1 MLKKSS
7 LALAVLLLVSSSLV
21 WSQNDFAT
29 SDIEKHLK
37 YLASDELGGRYPETE
52 GSLKASEYL
61 RDIYAKL
68 GLKLLC
74 DSGFQHFQFI
84 TGWTSGD
91 SNEAVFN
98 GRKLQI
104 EKDYVPMDYFQTRL
118 ASLDA
123 EVVLIEGYIDQNV
136 CNKLEEQIKNRW
148 VILDKRYDYDKS
160 LSRQQSVVM
169 LMRAGAAGVLIVA
182 DTLRPEIDNVYNI
195 PIHKTTNMGPVVC
208 ISRSLA
214 DSLEESFK
222 NRDTIVGN
230 MYINRGHV
238 YIGEAYTDSSHAFIA
253 SLHKTI
259 SITTH
264 FTPIYTNAK
273 NVVAFLEGSDPVLKN
288 EIIVVGGHYDHLGT
302 KTRISRKT
310 GEPVTRIYNGAD
322 DNGSG
327 SVGVL
332 ELAHKYSQKENRPKR
347 SIIFVNFDAEEL
359 GLIGSSHFFDD
370 TNAINPR
377 NVKAMINLDMI
388 GRYTDEKGLSII
400 GTNTSKEMKEMQ
412 KFIKKSNKALKTIN
426 FPQNTFLFF
435 GSDHVNFY
443 KHNIPVMF
451 FSTNLHPDYHK
462 PTDTSEKINYQAMS
476 DILQIADKLLDNLA
490 NRKRNLTFKEL
501 EF

>member
-1 MLKKSS
+1 MTRKRFLAFFLL
-7 LALAVLLLVSSSLV
+7 LALSASVLFAQ
-21 WSQNDFAT
+21 SQYDTND
-29 SDIEKHLK
+29 IKRHLY

-61 RDIYAKL
+61 RGQYAKL

-84 TGWTSGD
+84 NGWTSGD

-98 GRKLQI
+98 GHKLQI

-123 EVVLIEGYIDQNV
+123 EVVLFEGNANLISDTEPEF
-136 CNKLEEQIKNRW
+136 KGRW
-148 VILDKRYDYDKS
+148 VMMSGCWSDS
-160 LSRQQSVVM
+160 LSRQHRVVK
-169 LMRAGAAGVLIVA
+169 LMRSGAAGVLIVT
-182 DTLRPEIDNVYNI
+182 DSLRPEIDNVYKI
-195 PIHKTTNMGPVVC
+195 PVHKTTNMGPVVC
-208 ISRSLA
+208 ITPAIA
-214 DSLEESFK
+214 DSLLIGIGQSLEKRFK
-222 NRDTIVGN
+222 YHLLAAAPADHRKIILN
-230 MYINRGHV
+230 
-238 YIGEAYTDSSHAFIA
+238 
-253 SLHKTI
+253 LHKSI
-259 SITTH
+259 SVTTH
-264 FTPIYTNAK
+264 FLPTYTNAK
-273 NVVAFLEGSDPVLKN
+273 NVVAYLEGSDPVLKN

-302 KTRISRKT
+302 KNRISKKT
-310 GEPVTRIYNGAD
+310 GQPVTLIYNGAD

-332 ELAHKYSQKENRPKR
+332 ELAQKYARSENPPKR
-347 SIIFVNFDAEEL
+347 SVIFVNFDAEEL

-388 GRYTDEKGLSII
+388 GRYSDEKGLSII
-400 GTNTSKEMKEMQ
+400 GTNTSKEMKEVQ
-412 KFIKKSNKALKTIN
+412 KVIKKSNKALKTMD

-443 KHNIPVMF
+443 KYDIPVMF

-462 PTDTSEKINYQAMS
+462 STDTPEKINYQAMS
-476 DILQIADKLLDNLA
+476 LIIQMVDRLLDNLA

>member
-1 MLKKSS
+1 
-7 LALAVLLLVSSSLV
+7 
-21 WSQNDFAT
+21 
-29 SDIEKHLK
+29 
-37 YLASDELGGRYPETE
+37 
-52 GSLKASEYL
+52 
-61 RDIYAKL
+61 
-68 GLKLLC
+68 
-74 DSGFQHFQFI
+74 
-84 TGWTSGD
+84 
-91 SNEAVFN
+91 
-98 GRKLQI
+98 
-104 EKDYVPMDYFQTRL
+104 MDYFQTRL

-123 EVVLIEGYIDQNV
+123 EVVLFEGNANLISDTEPEF
-136 CNKLEEQIKNRW
+136 KGRW
-148 VILDKRYDYDKS
+148 VMMSGVCWTDS
-160 LSRQQSVVM
+160 LSRQQRVVK
-169 LMRAGAAGVLIVA
+169 LMRSGAAGVLIVA
-182 DTLRPEIDNVYNI
+182 DTLHPEIDNVYNI
-195 PIHKTTNMGPVVC
+195 PVHKTTNMGPVVC

-214 DSLEESFK
+214 DSLLKS
-222 NRDTIVGN
+222 
-230 MYINRGHV
+230 
-238 YIGEAYTDSSHAFIA
+238 IGE
-253 SLHKTI
+253 SLQTRRDHHIFAAPHPDTRKEI
-259 SITTH
+259 MNLHNHICITTH

-273 NVVAFLEGSDPVLKN
+273 NVVAYLEGSDPVLKN

-332 ELAHKYSQKENRPKR
+332 ELAQKYSQQENRPKR
-347 SIIFVNFDAEEL
+347 SVIFVNFDAEEL
-359 GLIGSSHFFDD
+359 GLIGSKHFFDD

-412 KFIKKSNKALKTIN
+412 KFIKKSNKALKTMD

-462 PTDTSEKINYQAMS
+462 PTDTPEKINYQAMS

>member
-1 MLKKSS
+1 MAF
-7 LALAVLLLVSSSLV
+7 ALVFAFSAQLLF
-21 WSQNDFAT
+21 SQSVYD
-29 SDIEKHLK
+29 SKELEKHLS
-37 YLASDELGGRYPETE
+37 YLASDELGGRYPETK
-52 GSLKASEYL
+52 GSLKASEFL
-61 RDIYAKL
+61 RGQYAKL

-123 EVVLIEGYIDQNV
+123 EVVLFEGNTNLISDT
-136 CNKLEEQIKNRW
+136 EQKFKGCW
-148 VILDKRYDYDKS
+148 VMIGGCFDS
-160 LSRQQSVVM
+160 LSRRQRVVKM
-169 LMRAGAAGVLIVA
+169 MRAGAAGVLIVA

-195 PIHKTTNMGPVVC
+195 PVHKTTNMGPVVC

-214 DSLEESFK
+214 DSLLMS
-222 NRDTIVGN
+222 
-230 MYINRGHV
+230 
-238 YIGEAYTDSSHAFIA
+238 IGESLQSRREHDIYAAAHPAYRKEILN
-253 SLHKTI
+253 LHKTI

-332 ELAHKYSQKENRPKR
+332 ELAQKYARSENRPKR
-347 SIIFVNFDAEEL
+347 SVIFVNFDAEEL

-412 KFIKKSNKALKTIN
+412 KFIKKSNKALKTMD

-462 PTDTSEKINYQAMS
+462 PTDTPEKINYQAMS

>member
-1 MLKKSS
+1 MSKKGFSV
-7 LALAVLLLVSSSLV
+7 LFLLFALSASVLFAQ
-21 WSQNDFAT
+21 SQYDTND
-29 SDIEKHLK
+29 IKRHLF
-37 YLASDELGGRYPETE
+37 YLASDELGGREPETA
-52 GSLKASEYL
+52 GSQKASLYL
-61 RDIYAKL
+61 RDLYAKM
-68 GLKLLC
+68 GLKLLF
-74 DSGFQHFQFI
+74 DNGFQHFQFI
-84 TGWTSGD
+84 NGWTSGD

-123 EVVLIEGYIDQNV
+123 EVVLTAGDINLCTEYE
-136 CNKLEEQIKNRW
+136 KQIKNRW
-148 VILDKRYDYDKS
+148 ALIDERYCCDA
-160 LSRQQSVVM
+160 LSRQQRVVK

-182 DTLRPEIDNVYNI
+182 DTLRLEIDNVYNI
-195 PIHKTTNMGPVVC
+195 PVHKTTNMGPVVC

-214 DSLEESFK
+214 DSLEEFFIK
-222 NRDTIVGN
+222 
-230 MYINRGHV
+230 
-238 YIGEAYTDSSHAFIA
+238 TDSIININNLSLNRCITDFPSTVIA
-253 SLHKTI
+253 LLRKSI
-259 SITTH
+259 SVTTH
-264 FTPIYTNAK
+264 FMPTYTSAK
-273 NVVAFLEGSDPVLKN
+273 NVVAYLEGSDPVLKN

-302 KTRISRKT
+302 KERISKKT

-332 ELAHKYSQKENRPKR
+332 ELAQKYARSENRPKR
-347 SIIFVNFDAEEL
+347 SVIFVNFDAEEL

-377 NVKAMINLDMI
+377 AVKAMINLDMI

-412 KFIKKSNKALKTIN
+412 KVIKKANKALKTMD

-443 KHNIPVMF
+443 KYNIPVMF

-462 PTDTSEKINYQAMS
+462 PTDTPEKINYQAMS
-476 DILQIADKLLDNLA
+476 QILQIADRLLDNLS
-490 NRKRNLTFKEL
+490 NRKRNISFKEI